1 MLLALE
7 RRWAFGTY
15 PTRHPSPTMSLD
27 IIPYRPKALARQLR
41 CRMTPGAV
49 VLWNFLW
56 NYWSSSKHVATG
68 RFWRRATD

>member
-1 MLLALE
+1 
-7 RRWAFGTY
+7 
-15 PTRHPSPTMSLD
+15 MSLD